1 MQFITID
8 SSGKAVAV
16 PAYNPKPPVQKTVPV
31 GGGGGGGGG
40 GGRRRHWWWAKVPL
54 GEDFGDHILMA
65 GLRAQKMTWW
75 RLKLSLVKRK
85 TTMRKDAST
94 HT

>member
-1 MQFITID
+1 VRDQCKTAEQY
-8 SSGKAVAV
+8 KAGWGVGCLAG
-16 PAYNPKPPVQKTVPV
+16 V